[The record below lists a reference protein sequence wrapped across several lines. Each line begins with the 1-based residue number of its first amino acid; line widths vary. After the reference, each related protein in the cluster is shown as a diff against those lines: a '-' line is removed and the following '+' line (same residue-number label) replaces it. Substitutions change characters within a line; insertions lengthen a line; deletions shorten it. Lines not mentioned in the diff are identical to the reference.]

1 LGPIS
6 LVEKGKLERHA
17 SRAAG
22 QNCAGIARDVVSILK
37 VLPRVLRNGRADE
50 RRLQIATNSRAATID
65 LDMLAPI
72 GP

>member
-22 QNCAGIARDVVSILK
+22 QNCAGIARDVVDSQGLAQ
-37 VLPRVLRNGRADE
+37 GAA
-50 RRLQIATNSRAATID
+50 QWSR
-65 LDMLAPI
+65 
-72 GP
+72 G